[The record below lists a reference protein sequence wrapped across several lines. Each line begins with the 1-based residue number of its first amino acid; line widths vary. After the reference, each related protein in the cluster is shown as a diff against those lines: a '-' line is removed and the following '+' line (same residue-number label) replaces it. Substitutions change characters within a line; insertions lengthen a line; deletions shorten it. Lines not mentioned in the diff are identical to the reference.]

1 MSTGL
6 KRGEISQSEAVMAT
20 LVYSSEDL
28 LASGNAKLVDRLIA
42 DPEKIQAL
50 ADFVLGQHL
59 QREQYQVKI
68 NKTLLERI
76 EECGEED
83 LVFAIDEDLT
93 ETVSG
98 KLELSDSV
106 AESADD
112 LMFEVLRAKDFSGAY
127 VPCLK
132 ETIEYMQERQKEAKL
147 EIATRYTVLFQV
159 FEGHLMMTFRAK
171 RYAKK
176 MTITEWCVLSPS
188 KMFDIMK
195 TDKLKGASQVILLSY
210 PAGLEPAYCC
220 SCGDVRAADGR
231 FYHQSQA
238 VDYLSDLD
246 IKTKTSFPP
255 LFLERYPRWKIGNY
269 FLNGDIDELYCPM
282 CTKAEREGAA
292 HSKQDRM
299 IDE

>member
-6 KRGEISQSEAVMAT
+6 KRGEMSQSEAVMAT
-20 LVYSSEDL
+20 LVYSDEEI
-28 LASGNAKLVDRLIA
+28 LASGNAKLVDKLIA
-42 DPEKIQAL
+42 DPSKIQAL

-59 QREQYQVKI
+59 QRAQYRVKI

-106 AESADD
+106 AEYADG
-112 LMFEVLRAKDFSGAY
+112 LLFEVLRAKDFSGAY

-132 ETIEYMQERQKEAKL
+132 ETISYMQEMQKGAKL
-147 EIATRYTVLFQV
+147 EIATRYTVFFQV

-171 RYAKK
+171 RYTKT
-176 MTITEWCVLSPS
+176 MTIAEWSVLSPS
-188 KMFDIMK
+188 RMFDIMK

-238 VDYLSDLD
+238 VDYLSDLR
-246 IKTKTSFPP
+246 IKTKTDFPP
-255 LFLERYPRWKIGNY
+255 LFLERCPRWKIGNY
-269 FLNGDIDELYCPM
+269 FLNGNIAEVYCPI
-282 CTKAEREGAA
+282 CTKAEKEEAA
-292 HSKQDRM
+292 HLK
-299 IDE
+299 